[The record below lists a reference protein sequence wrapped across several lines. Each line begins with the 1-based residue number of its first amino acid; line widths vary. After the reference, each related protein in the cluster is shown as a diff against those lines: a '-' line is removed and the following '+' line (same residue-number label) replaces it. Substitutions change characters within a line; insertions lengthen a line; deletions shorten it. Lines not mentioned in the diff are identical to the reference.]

1 MNGNKPSV
9 HSRARFCATCAFL
22 QPPHANN
29 LFLCVGVMLFC
40 EGMILQNNKNGNKIS
55 SQGAWELD
63 ILPVHCDTS
72 Q

>member
-9 HSRARFCATCAFL
+9 HSRAHFCATCAFL

-29 LFLCVGVMLFC
+29 LSLCVSVTLFC
-40 EGMILQNNKNGNKIS
+40 EGMILQNNKNENKIS
-55 SQGAWELD
+55 SQGAWGLD
-63 ILPVHCDTS
+63 ILPVPCDTS